1 MSLAAKQE
9 GNLDLSGLSMLSSML
24 DTPQIDGGRPRMIS
38 VTLIRE
44 DPENHRH
51 ASNPGF
57 SEASIAELADSI
69 RARGIKSPLSLR
81 PDPDAPGHYII
92 NHGHRRFRAALVAGL
107 TAVPAFIDEVFD
119 QFDQVIEN
127 IQRENL
133 TAREIADFIGAQLA
147 GGLTKTEIANR
158 LGKSKAF
165 VTQHAALLELPE
177 PVADAFHAGRV
188 RDVTLANELARAY
201 RENPQAVEAALAVA
215 PTTGES
221 DLAAKSITRGAVK
234 SLRKQRARAKPS
246 TDLNSN
252 RGTSTSTAA
261 DGSQSTIHLDA
272 ISAEIKKRIGID
284 ATITHTAAGAMQLTI
299 TLQNHESLLAFLSR
313 LGLDA
318 SLEAIV

>member
-9 GNLDLSGLSMLSSML
+9 ASLDLSMLSSML
-24 DTPQIDGGRPRMIS
+24 DTPQIDVGRPRMIS

-119 QFDQVIEN
+119 QFDQAIEN

-147 GGLTKTEIANR
+147 VGLTKTEIANR

-165 VTQHAALLELPE
+165 VTQPCGALLELPE

-188 RDVTLANELARAY
+188 RDVTLANELARAHL
-201 RENPQAVEAALAVA
+201 ENPQAVEAALAVA
-215 PTTGES
+215 PTTGEP
-221 DLAAKSITRGAVK
+221 DLAAKPITRSAVK
-234 SLRKQRARAKPS
+234 SLRKQRSRAKPS
-246 TDLNSN
+246 TDLNTS

-261 DGSQSTIHLDA
+261 DGSQSTIDLDA

-284 ATITHTAAGAMQLTI
+284 ATFTPTAAGARQLTI
-299 TLQNHESLLAFLSR
+299 MLQKHKSLLALLSH